1 MDDLML
7 AAHPGLCMHHP
18 AEATTRTKET
28 KVQPKQTNVERLSEA
43 GILNVD
49 HFSPHDKETIEKISP
64 DEVDVLIKLG
74 KKMGPTPM
82 GKEHMRPNFP
92 V

>member
-7 AAHPGLCMHHP
+7 AALPGLCMPSSRSHSQ
-18 AEATTRTKET
+18 TKET

-64 DEVDVLIKLG
+64 DEVAVLIKLG

>member
-1 MDDLML
+1 M
-7 AAHPGLCMHHP
+7 P
-18 AEATTRTKET
+18 
-28 KVQPKQTNVERLSEA
+28 PKQTNVELLAAA

-49 HFSPHDKETIEKISP
+49 HFSEQDKKTIESITP
-64 DEVDVLIKLG
+64 EEIDVLIKLG
-74 KKMGPTPM
+74 KKLGPAPA